1 MSICVQEMELTR
13 NMTSQKANKNKSVEL
28 SQQSALLVLVGG
40 IFGMMVAMGIG
51 RFAFTPIIPLMQRDL
66 GMTNSMAGW
75 LASLNY
81 VGYLAGAILCAVK
94 PRLLRST
101 LVNIGALTTSIAT
114 TLLMGLTISPV
125 LWGVLRL
132 TAGVASALLFVII
145 AIEVSEILA
154 RSRHSRWSSALYGG
168 VGLGIALSGAVVP
181 YLDRFGGWSAT
192 WLGMGVIAAFLAI
205 AGIALAGKRS
215 TTVAVP
221 NEMARTTGSLAGI
234 SRLGTAY
241 FLEGVG
247 YIVSATFL
255 VTMIAHTPGLA
266 AFSPW
271 SWVIVG
277 LAAAP
282 STILWQL
289 VAIRIGAR
297 QALSL
302 AYILQAAGIFLSIY
316 AGSALTAGLAAVI
329 FGGTFLGI
337 VALAMGEGA
346 RRSGAEG
353 RRATAVLTACFGAG
367 QVAGP
372 PLAGLL
378 ADQQG
383 GFSLALLL
391 AVAAV
396 TLGGVLVA
404 TDKGFS
410 THAASNNS

>member
-1 MSICVQEMELTR
+1 MASKKTDKIKSAEMA
-13 NMTSQKANKNKSVEL
+13 QKST
-28 SQQSALLVLVGG
+28 LLVLVGG
-40 IFGMMVAMGIG
+40 ILGMMVAMGIG
-51 RFAFTPIIPLMQRDL
+51 RFAFTPILPLMQRDL
-66 GMTNSMAGW
+66 GMTNSLAGW

-81 VGYLAGAILCAVK
+81 VGYLIGAILCAVK

-101 LVNIGALTTSIAT
+101 LVNVSALTASIAT
-114 TLLMGLTISPV
+114 TLLMGLTISPL
-125 LWGVLRL
+125 LWAILRL
-132 TAGVASALLFVII
+132 TAGIASALLFVII
-145 AIEVSEILA
+145 AIEVSEALA
-154 RSRHSRWSSALYGG
+154 RSGHSRWSSALYGG
-168 VGLGIALSGAVVP
+168 VGLGIALSGATVP
-181 YLDRFGGWSAT
+181 YLDRFGGWSVA
-192 WLGMGVIAAFLAI
+192 WLGMGFIAIILAL
-205 AGIALAGKRS
+205 AGIALAGKRRGAVDVSNETS
-215 TTVAVP
+215 TA
-221 NEMARTTGSLAGI
+221 NGSLIGI
-234 SRLGTAY
+234 RRLATAY

-266 AFSPW
+266 DFAPW
-271 SWVIVG
+271 SWVVVG

-282 STILWQL
+282 STIIWQL
-289 VAIRIGAR
+289 TAVRIGTR
-297 QALSL
+297 RALSL
-302 AYILQAAGIFLSIY
+302 AYIFQAFGIFLSIN

-346 RRSGAEG
+346 RRSGKEG

-367 QVAGP
+367 QVVGP

-391 AVAAV
+391 AASMVA
-396 TLGGVLVA
+396 LGGALVA

-410 THAASNNS
+410 THATSNNS